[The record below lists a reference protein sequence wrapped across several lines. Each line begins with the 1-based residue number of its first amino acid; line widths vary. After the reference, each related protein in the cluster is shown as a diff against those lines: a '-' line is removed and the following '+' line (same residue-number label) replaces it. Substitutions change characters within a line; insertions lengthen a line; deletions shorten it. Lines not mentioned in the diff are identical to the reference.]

1 MICYLFTV
9 NALFAIINTELESLT
24 ASGDN
29 CESNITIDYYELI
42 DKSIELCDILAIKLF
57 ESLDILQIE
66 TTDSHIKKIRL
77 SPEYNNAE
85 ALNDVILK
93 IEDFKK

>member
-1 MICYLFTV
+1 LI
-9 NALFAIINTELESLT
+9 AEESI
-24 ASGDN
+24 AAEPFKN
-29 CESNITIDYYELI
+29 
-42 DKSIELCDILAIKLF
+42 AIKLF

-66 TTDSHIKKIRL
+66 TTDSPIKKIRL